1 MSYYFSK
8 QTQLSFDDALSRDA
22 DELKKGGFG
31 VLTEID
37 DTLNILF

>member
-8 QTQLSFDDALSRDA
+8 ILNISFDEAISKVI

-31 VLTEID
+31 ILTEID
-37 DTLNILF
+37 VKVIK

>member
-8 QTQLSFDDALSRDA
+8 TLGMSFDEAITKVT

-31 VLTEID
+31 GFL
-37 DTLNILF
+37 